1 MICDHAEKP
10 VPLFR
15 RSGGLKPT
23 GHVETVPADDA
34 VLDKPVAAFGSL
46 LFDLVGMF
54 ETTRVSDSDGP
65 GETVRELRLIELCR
79 TNRVLS
85 RLPARENSRTQA
97 AAQLKCTRFRS
108 NSRASRV

>member
-1 MICDHAEKP
+1 MNSDHAEKP

-23 GHVETVPADDA
+23 GHHVETISADDA
-34 VLDKPVAAFGSL
+34 VLDKPVAAFGNL
-46 LFDLVGMF
+46 LSDLVGMF
-54 ETTRVSDSDGP
+54 KTVRVSDGDGP

-97 AAQLKCTRFRS
+97 AAQLK
-108 NSRASRV
+108 